1 MHHDGTGLLCCT
13 DASRDFLEIPGP
25 NKIKK
30 QVAIESSHRRYCT
43 SRLGCCWCSRAI
55 RNGQRNTS
63 RHGRIEME
71 SNRKFRPTQKRLTCT
86 ARIYKKKRNKRAAVY
101 SRDAAGRV
109 VILQL
114 LLYILLYNRSIY
126 NVVFFVRVGGGE
138 TLSRSALWCRHM

>member
-1 MHHDGTGLLCCT
+1 
-13 DASRDFLEIPGP
+13 
-25 NKIKK
+25 
-30 QVAIESSHRRYCT
+30 
-43 SRLGCCWCSRAI
+43 
-55 RNGQRNTS
+55 
-63 RHGRIEME
+63 ME

-86 ARIYKKKRNKRAAVY
+86 ARIYKKKEIKEQQY

-138 TLSRSALWCRHM
+138 TLSRSAL